1 TAPVGSFPPNALGLY
16 DMAGNVW
23 EWCLDWYR
31 PDYYANSP
39 KDNPQGP
46 PNSYDP
52 AEPRLQKKVIRGG
65 SFLCHESYCSGFL
78 PSTRMK
84 TPPTDSHSHTGFRC
98 VVNAPRE

>member
-1 TAPVGSFPPNALGLY
+1 
-16 DMAGNVW
+16 MAGNVW

-39 KDNPQGP
+39 KENPKGP
-46 PNSYDP
+46 SSGYDP
-52 AEPRLQKKVIRGG
+52 AEPNSQKKVIRGG

-78 PSTRMK
+78 PATRMK

-98 VVNAPRE
+98 VVNAPKQ